1 MCSVENVKKIRQTN
15 FRNFFVAV
23 KWFHEKTSKGENV
36 LDYQTADIFRE
47 NDLWN
52 TTISPQM
59 KLSVKMKKHSMWYLC
74 GKSKNL
80 WLQFCEKSSFFYISM
95 WWIMVFL
102 ELTEILQRLS
112 LKYVCNYNRTYE
124 YVPICLV
131 CREIQKHSYKI

>member
-59 KLSVKMKKHSMWYLC
+59 KLSVKMKKHSIYVVFVWKIQ
-74 GKSKNL
+74 KSMVAIL
-80 WLQFCEKSSFFYISM
+80 WEKF
-95 WWIMVFL
+95 VFL
-102 ELTEILQRLS
+102 HFNVMNNGLFGIDGNFAKT
-112 LKYVCNYNRTYE
+112 
-124 YVPICLV
+124 
-131 CREIQKHSYKI
+131 